1 MRPTETPNII
11 LEERPQY
18 IISAY
23 LYEFIGA
30 AVENT
35 IVMLLDRISK
45 VALHEIHSIYPPPAV
60 TGNKGGKDLI
70 SMKKLQTG
78 CACWST

>member
-23 LYEFIGA
+23 LYEFIGS

-35 IVMLLDRISK
+35 IVIILDRISK
-45 VALHEIHSIYPPPAV
+45 VALHEIHRIYPPPAV
-60 TGNKGGKDLI
+60 TGDKGGKGLI
-70 SMKKLQTG
+70 SMKKLNKG
-78 CACWST
+78 GACWST